1 MKQVVLYLFL
11 FTFTFNYAVET
22 DVNNYEIKKEKKI
35 TENKSTKEKID
46 VLDFT
51 TDSIFKN
58 ITFSSIENID
68 LINIYDTKQNQIFSA
83 NAKIIVGD
91 TLNLSFLEK
100 GIYYIEI
107 ISGEKIG
114 AKQIIF

>member
-1 MKQVVLYLFL
+1 MKRVILYFFL

-22 DVNNYEIKKEKKI
+22 DVNNSEVKKEKK
-35 TENKSTKEKID
+35 TTDNRSTKENID
-46 VLDFT
+46 ILDFT

-58 ITFSSIENID
+58 ITFNSIENID
-68 LINIYDTKQNQIFSA
+68 FINIYDTEQNQIFSA

-100 GIYYIEI
+100 GIYYIEV